1 MRDAFK
7 EGVDRNLCG
16 LAIQIARG
24 EQIEEIVRAICEK
37 AAGDEQNADKVI
49 AALGR
54 TLTSM
59 QSTQLAAIEFCKR
72 VGFGADPKPIDDSA
86 AAELVAAMLAEARA
100 RVAEKAKA
108 IETAPAVEPA
118 K

>member
-7 EGVDRNLCG
+7 EGVDRNLCT

-24 EQIEEIVRAICEK
+24 EQIEELVEAMCD
-37 AAGDEQNADKVI
+37 AARGGSENADKVI
-49 AALGR
+49 SAMGR

-86 AAELVAAMLAEARA
+86 AAELVASMLEAARQRA
-100 RVAEKAKA
+100 AEKRA
-108 IETAPAVEPA
+108 IEEQATGT

>member
-7 EGVDRNLCG
+7 EGVDRNLCS
-16 LAIQIARG
+16 LAIRMARG
-24 EQIEEIVRAICEK
+24 EDVDELVKAI
-37 AAGDEQNADKVI
+37 ANAANAGDDKTVS
-49 AALGR
+49 ALGKMLNTAR
-54 TLTSM
+54 T
-59 QSTQLAAIEFCKR
+59 TQLAAIEFCKR